1 VRTGYGLTASRVAPL
16 NKRLSLF
23 NQKSTICLDQFCWP
37 LERRPGDSRNQ
48 RHSRDDKTAIE
59 LFAAGIRVAAGIR
72 AWEPTLQQLVS
83 TLADEK

>member
-59 LFAAGIRVAAGIR
+59 LFAAGIR
-72 AWEPTLQQLVS
+72 AWEATLQQLVS